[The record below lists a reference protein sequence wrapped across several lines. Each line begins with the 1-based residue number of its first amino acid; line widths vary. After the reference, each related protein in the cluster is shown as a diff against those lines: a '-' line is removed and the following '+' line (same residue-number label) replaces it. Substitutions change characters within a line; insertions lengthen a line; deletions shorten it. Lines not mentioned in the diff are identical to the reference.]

1 MALDIL
7 MTILRT
13 QMEMKADVRN
23 IQRDVQYLH
32 YVVTR
37 QQIQAGGQQE
47 HQRADNRLS
56 QYIPCSTLDE
66 LRNLD
71 RRLDVDPDFFKHS
84 VSFFK

>member
-7 MTILRT
+7 STILRT

-32 YVVTR
+32 YLVTR

-56 QYIPCSTLDE
+56 
-66 LRNLD
+66 
-71 RRLDVDPDFFKHS
+71 
-84 VSFFK
+84 